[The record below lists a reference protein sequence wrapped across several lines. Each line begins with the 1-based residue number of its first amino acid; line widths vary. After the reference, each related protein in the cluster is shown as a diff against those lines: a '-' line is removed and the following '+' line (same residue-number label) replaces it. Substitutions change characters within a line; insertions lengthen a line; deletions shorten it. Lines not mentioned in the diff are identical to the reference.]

1 MTAEEAAEILRG
13 TCVPVSVD
21 AETQEHRSYEVT
33 PADIAAMV
41 TARER
46 AARVEALRGAAR
58 DLDDMAAGWTGDGR
72 THEVVRLCARTVA
85 ARAEEEAG
93 G

>member
-1 MTAEEAAEILRG
+1 MTAEEAAIEDLIAEVLRREDG
-13 TCVPVSVD
+13 ETTLYV
-21 AETQEHRSYEVT
+21 AEK
-33 PADIAAMV
+33 
-41 TARER
+41 ARAVAR
-46 AARVEALRGAAR
+46 AARVEALGGAAR